1 MRTKED
7 AKGVIEKSLRDK
19 FTLLFLNSTKI
30 SEKLMKTKKEDKIKG
45 VDLFFKITRNFTYC
59 CKNNIFVFGNVEIT
73 QEGMNK
79 RIMELIK
86 SGKLSTLPK

>member
-30 SEKLMKTKKEDKIKG
+30 SEKLMKSPKKEDKIKG

-59 CKNNIFVFGNVEIT
+59 CKNNILCFWQCRNNTRRDEQKDYGT
-73 QEGMNK
+73 D
-79 RIMELIK
+79 
-86 SGKLSTLPK
+86 

>member
-30 SEKLMKTKKEDKIKG
+30 SEKLMKSPKKKIRLKG
-45 VDLFFKITRNFTYC
+45 
-59 CKNNIFVFGNVEIT
+59 
-73 QEGMNK
+73 
-79 RIMELIK
+79 LI
-86 SGKLSTLPK
+86 SFLR